1 MDWGKLLG
9 RNRIENGRVAF
20 TPDLSNGRNPFEKD
34 FDRIAYSQPFRR
46 LQNKTQVHTLPNN
59 DHVRNRLT
67 HSLEASTIARSLG
80 LRVGGWLKDNTKE
93 HVDPREI
100 AACVQA
106 ATVAHDIGN
115 TPFGHAGEEVIQEW
129 FRREDTSERTKR
141 LALSE
146 KEKWDFCGFN
156 GNAQGFRILTRA
168 KTGYPGDGLQL
179 TAAVLASFVKYP
191 TCSDRNGKCGLFQG
205 EGDLYEEIA
214 SYLGIPRLQHDHPRK
229 WARHPLV
236 YLVEA
241 ADDAA
246 YLTADI
252 EDGVELGLIAL
263 DEALKALGALSEFP
277 DDGPPKVYASLSR
290 YRARAIKGLIQR
302 AFDQFVQSYEGIM
315 LGAPM
320 PALLTS
326 ERDSAV
332 KTLRVL
338 AEQKLFTAPAKLKW
352 EIAGRQAL
360 EGLLKTFALTTCE
373 FSQAGWNMD
382 ALCKQSPKD
391 WRIIKLM
398 QPAGVGETCSHP
410 MSGYE
415 ALHRVTDF
423 IAGQT
428 DRFAVDLWRSLR
440 GVKL

>member
-9 RNRIENGRVAF
+9 RNRVINGRVEF
-20 TPDLSNGRNPFEKD
+20 TLDSSNGRSPFEKD
-34 FDRIAYSQPFRR
+34 FDRIVYSQPFRR

-80 LRVGGWLKDNTKE
+80 LRVGEWLKDVAKE
-93 HVDPREI
+93 QVDPSDI

-141 LALSE
+141 LSLSE
-146 KEKWDFCGFN
+146 KEKWDFWGFN

-168 KTGYPGDGLQL
+168 KTGYSGDGLQL
-179 TAAVLASFVKYP
+179 TSAVLASFVKYP
-191 TCSDRNGKCGLFQG
+191 TCSDRNAKCGIFQG
-205 EGDLYEEIA
+205 EGDLYDDIA
-214 SYLGIPRLQHDHPRK
+214 SYLGIPRLQHDHPRQ

-263 DEALKALGALSEFP
+263 DDALEAFSSLSDFT
-277 DDGPPKVYASLSR
+277 DGEPPKVYASLSR
-290 YRARAIKGLIQR
+290 YRARAIRGLIQR

-326 ERDSAV
+326 ERDTNV
-332 KTLRVL
+332 KKLRDI
-338 AEQKLFTAPAKLKW
+338 AEQKLFTAIPKLKW
-352 EIAGRQAL
+352 ELAGRQAL

-373 FSQAGWNMD
+373 FSKAGWNME
-382 ALCKQSPKD
+382 LF
-391 WRIIKLM
+391 
-398 QPAGVGETCSHP
+398 E
-410 MSGYE
+410 
-415 ALHRVTDF
+415 
-423 IAGQT
+423 
-428 DRFAVDLWRSLR
+428 
-440 GVKL
+440 